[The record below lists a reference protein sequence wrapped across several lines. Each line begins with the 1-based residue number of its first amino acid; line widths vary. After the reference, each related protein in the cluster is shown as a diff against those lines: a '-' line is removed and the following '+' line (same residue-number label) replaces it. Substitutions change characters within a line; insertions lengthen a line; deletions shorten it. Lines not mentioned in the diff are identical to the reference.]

1 MEDVEYS
8 PSGSSRC
15 VQFSIWGYN
24 KELAVNSSVNF
35 NIWLL
40 HSFALFSS
48 VEVPIHFATF
58 HASRGHVMLPL
69 TMRLLG

>member
-8 PSGSSRC
+8 PSGSSRR
-15 VQFSIWGYN
+15 VQVSIWGYN
-24 KELAVNSSVNF
+24 KELVVNSSVNF

-48 VEVPIHFATF
+48 
-58 HASRGHVMLPL
+58 
-69 TMRLLG
+69 